1 VAQSYSTV
9 IAPTYNYIESDF
21 EDADET
27 LRDYRAR
34 IGDARGTAFR
44 RFRRRLMKTA
54 DELAR

>member
-1 VAQSYSTV
+1 V

-21 EDADET
+21 EGAGET

-34 IGDARGTAFR
+34 IGDASGTAFR
-44 RFRRRLMKTA
+44 RFRRRLMKTT